1 MGREA
6 ESRAEDDG
14 DACFL
19 QQLCRESLIVLYDMA
34 VLGLHAERAFTGR
47 VDVEGPFRCCAIEAF
62 RLVQHTDDQV
72 SAFLEHL
79 VVLVD
84 ETIIAVQGGYGSPL
98 ADGRCAGDALRL

>member
-14 DACFL
+14 DARFL
-19 QQLCRESLIVLYDMA
+19 QQLCREGLVVLYDMA

-84 ETIIAVQGGYGSPL
+84 ETTIAVKP
-98 ADGRCAGDALRL
+98 RLRKPIG